1 MGTETDFLL
10 YEYNGKV
17 KLMLKYIYLKDIF

>member
-10 YEYNGKV
+10 YEYNRKV